1 VTDDKNSLTY
11 LLESKMESKYLLF
24 SSIRDKNSFKPIIH
38 VGSPRNES
46 SLFPINLCN
55 NKIFHW
61 F

>member
-1 VTDDKNSLTY
+1 VTDDKNSLQY
-11 LLESKMESKYLLF
+11 LLESKMEFKF

-38 VGSPRNES
+38 VGSPRNVS
-46 SLFPINLCN
+46 SLFPINLRN